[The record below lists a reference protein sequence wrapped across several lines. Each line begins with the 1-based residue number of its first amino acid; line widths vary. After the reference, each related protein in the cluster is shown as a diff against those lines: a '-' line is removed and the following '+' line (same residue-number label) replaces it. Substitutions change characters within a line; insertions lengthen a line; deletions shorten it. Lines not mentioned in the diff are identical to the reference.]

1 MITNTGGVRM
11 FLGKDKSGRER
22 RRLRKLAKKE
32 MDGSVQTGTVDQS
45 FISWKANADRGNT
58 YYQVQ
63 RMAKFRDSLERMI
76 EDGNESGKN
85 AKGRT

>member
-1 MITNTGGVRM
+1 
-11 FLGKDKSGRER
+11 
-22 RRLRKLAKKE
+22 

-63 RMAKFRDSLERMI
+63 RMAKFRDSLGRMI
-76 EDGNESGKN
+76 ENGNESGKN